1 MSTNPYAP
9 PKSEVEL
16 EEQDVSESVPEDVR
30 KQIKQAWAAGL
41 VSAAITLLVTLLAMS
56 GIKIMSFSAWE
67 LIDVALILGLTYGI
81 YRKSR
86 ACALLMLVYF
96 LISKALLFAQDSKPN
111 GIVMSLI
118 FGYCYVQGVRG
129 TFAYHKHIRQALA
142 PRRESLNP

>member
-16 EEQDVSESVPEDVR
+16 QEQDVSESVSEDVR

-41 VSAAITLLVTLLAMS
+41 ISAAITLLVTLLAMS

-96 LISKALLFAQDSKPN
+96 LISKALLFAQDSKGN

-118 FGYCYVQGVRG
+118 FGFYYVQGVRG
-129 TFAYHKHIRQALA
+129 TFAYHRHVREALA
-142 PRRESLNP
+142 QRRESLDP